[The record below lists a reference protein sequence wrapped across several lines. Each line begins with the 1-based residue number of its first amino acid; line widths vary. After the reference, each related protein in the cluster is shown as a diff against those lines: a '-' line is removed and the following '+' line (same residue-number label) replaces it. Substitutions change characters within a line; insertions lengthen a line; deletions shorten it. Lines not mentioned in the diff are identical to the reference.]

1 MMRYVRNRSG
11 MALVITLLALVL
23 ITAMVVEFSYGVYT
37 GTGDLYNWRDS
48 QRLSLMARSGVS
60 VSAKFLTGLLGS
72 SGYSYPGYVDMPVE
86 NPFEDFSGVI
96 NVRIEDETSKFNINS
111 IIYPNG
117 DLNMEAYDAF
127 RRLLKIL
134 LIDEKVADRIADWID
149 PDSEQR
155 IADSEAGA
163 KNSALFS
170 VDELLLINGINRKIY
185 DTLLPYV
192 TVYGTRNNLEINI
205 NGAEKPV
212 LMSLSENINDD
223 LAQRVTEYRR
233 LTPFE
238 QKEHLQKVP
247 GFGSTVYNPVSGMIT
262 VKGRHFAINSS
273 AESDGVK
280 RIVEAVLDASLS
292 PARFEY
298 WKEY

>member
-1 MMRYVRNRSG
+1 MRYARNRSG
-11 MALVITLLALVL
+11 LALVITLLALVL

-48 QRLSLMARSGVS
+48 QRLSLMARSGVN
-60 VSAKFLTGLLGS
+60 VSAKILTGILS
-72 SGYSYPGYVDMPVE
+72 SADYSYPGSFDLPVE

-96 NVRIEDETSKFNINS
+96 NVRIEDETARFNLNS

-117 DLNMEAYDAF
+117 ELNEEAYFAL

-134 LIDEKVADRIADWID
+134 LIDEKVADRVADWID

-155 IADSEAGA
+155 IGDSEAGA
-163 KNSALFS
+163 KNAALFS
-170 VDELLLINGINRKIY
+170 LDELLLINGINRKIY

-192 TVYGTRNNLEINI
+192 TVYGTRGILAINI

-212 LMSLSENINDD
+212 LRSLSEDINDD
-223 LAQRVTEYRR
+223 LAQRVIEYRR

-238 QKEHLQKVP
+238 NKAHLQKVP
-247 GFGSTVYNPVSGMIT
+247 GFTSMVYNPISDMIT
-262 VKGRHFAINSS
+262 EKGKHFAISSS
-273 AESDGVK
+273 AESGGVI
-280 RIVEAVLDASLS
+280 RIVETVLDASL
-292 PARFEY
+292 PDARFEY